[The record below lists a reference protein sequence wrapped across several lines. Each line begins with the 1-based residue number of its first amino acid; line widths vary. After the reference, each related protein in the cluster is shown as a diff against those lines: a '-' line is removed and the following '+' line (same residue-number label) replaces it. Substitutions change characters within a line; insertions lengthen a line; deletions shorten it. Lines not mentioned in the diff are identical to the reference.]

1 MSFDAPEDANSGISS
16 KSSSSTQNTT
26 YSTPITLQDVQGTTI
41 AGNSN
46 SPITFTDQG
55 TVAAAFGF
63 AEHVAKGAFD
73 MTTSSQIDTA
83 KTVTNALNE
92 IGDAYETAKAG
103 EQKIFAG
110 AALAVVGLVAVV
122 ILRKGS

>member
-1 MSFDAPEDANSGISS
+1 MPGADLNSGISS
-16 KSSSSTQNTT
+16 KSSSSTDNTT

-41 AGNSN
+41 AGVTN

-63 AEHVAKGAFD
+63 AENVAHGAFD
-73 MTTSSQIDTA
+73 MTTASQIETS
-83 KTVTNALNE
+83 KTVADALGQVE
-92 IGDAYETAKAG
+92 QAYSTAKAG

-122 ILRKGS
+122 ILRTK